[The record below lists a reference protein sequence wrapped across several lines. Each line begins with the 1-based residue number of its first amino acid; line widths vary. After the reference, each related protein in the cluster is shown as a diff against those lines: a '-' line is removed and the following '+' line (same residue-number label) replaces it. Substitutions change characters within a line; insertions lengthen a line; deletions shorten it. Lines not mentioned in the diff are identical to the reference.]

1 MRFRTKALARAIAA
15 AIATGAL
22 LGAGAAQAGGIITY
36 GATTLGVNDAGEL
49 NFSSETGPGGGM
61 TYGVYR
67 NGIGDAISPGC
78 ACEGWGV
85 SVRSGVES
93 FSAFANQSQGSGGFT
108 GGTFGIT
115 GNTASS
121 TVSMNGAPVTISHF
135 YGPSLQADTFQA
147 QVQITNTGA
156 ATLGNLIYRR
166 AMDWDVPPSPFSEY
180 VTHGGVA
187 ANLVASGGNVLFA
200 SNNGF
205 ASSDPLTGANWIDV
219 STVNTDFVRKGPS
232 DHGSVFDFSFGSLAA
247 GETRIFNIFYGTAAT
262 EASARS
268 KIAAL
273 GANVFSLG
281 QPAGDNPGGGE
292 GGGEGGG
299 DGVIDGVVPTAPGD
313 PVFGDGTPI
322 APETFFFAFGGV
334 GGVELGSTQ
343 NNPILPFMPAPLTF
357 VFTEPLPRRWFDP
370 PTVEGFEIELAG
382 GGEFLEVIAPDGFLD
397 LKIVVDGVVVDEDF
411 DGLESFSFAP
421 GVTTFTITGISP
433 LLDPDSPGFASA
445 FPLFL
450 DFTNPPGTVMTWT
463 ALPVPEPSEWAL
475 MLLAAPLLGWQVR
488 RRRQMQA

>member
-1 MRFRTKALARAIAA
+1 MQFKTKALASAISV

-22 LGAGAAQAGGIITY
+22 LAAGAAQAGGIITY
-36 GATTLGVNDAGEL
+36 GETTLGVNDSGEL
-49 NFSSETGPGGGM
+49 NFFSETGPGEGM

-85 SVRSGVES
+85 SVQFGGAS
-93 FSAFANQSQGSGGFT
+93 FSAFANQSSGSGGYT
-108 GGTFGIT
+108 GGTFGIS

-121 TVSMNGAPVTISHF
+121 TVFMNGAPVTISHF

-147 QVQITNTGA
+147 QVQITNTGG
-156 ATLGNLIYRR
+156 ATLDNLIYRR

-180 VTHGGVA
+180 VTHGGVT
-187 ANLVASGGNVLFA
+187 ANLVANGGNVLFA

-205 ASSDPLTGANWIDV
+205 ASSDPLTEAGWIDE
-219 STVNTDFVRKGPS
+219 STVNTDFSKNGPS

-262 EASARS
+262 EASALS
-268 KIAAL
+268 KISAL
-273 GANVFSLG
+273 GANVYSLG
-281 QPAGDNPGGGE
+281 QPAGYGE

-299 DGVIDGVVPTAPGD
+299 DGEIVDGEVPSAPGD

-343 NNPILPFMPAPLTF
+343 ANPILPFMPAPEIF
-357 VFTEPLPRRWFDP
+357 VFTAPQPRRWFDP

-397 LKIVVDGVVVDEDF
+397 LKIVVDGVVVDDDF
-411 DGLESFSFAP
+411 DGLESYFFAP
-421 GVTTFTITGISP
+421 GVSTFTITGIRP

-450 DFTNPPGTVMTWT
+450 DFTNPEGTVMTWT
-463 ALPVPEPSEWAL
+463 AVPVPEPSEWAL

-488 RRRQMQA
+488 RRRQMKA